1 MSQIGQFALVTAF
14 YISGSGKWAVFIYSR
29 NSVLPEVLGVLLW
42 IPFICLA
49 EVEESRGKERSF
61 IRERFSKRFS
71 EAIIGSIVYYFTNIP

>member
-1 MSQIGQFALVTAF
+1 M
-14 YISGSGKWAVFIYSR
+14 
-29 NSVLPEVLGVLLW
+29 LPEVLGVLLW